1 MEYRTMTINAIYRL
15 ARVIRSKSKT
25 SFAAFRKLSGAHL
38 KLALLAAGLFA
49 LAYAAESKAIISL
62 ESSQDLFEVI
72 PNQLLYR

>member
-1 MEYRTMTINAIYRL
+1 MTINSTHRL

-25 SFAAFRKLSGAHL
+25 SFAAFRKLGGTHF
-38 KLALLAAGLFA
+38 KLALLAAALFA